1 VHEIAT
7 RWKHSGDGPENT
19 DSYGAA
25 SSPRRRG
32 ELVIDGDGSHATV
45 RSRSITP
52 DSRPPVVSHLRGGFV
67 RVSLTHKLLAGAA
80 LGAAVPVITAVSAFA
95 EEEVDPV
102 AKVQATLDNVWILVA
117 AVLVIFMQAGFALVE
132 AGLTRAKNVAN
143 IFMKNLMDFCV
154 GALLFFAVGYAI
166 AFGGEFTGL
175 GKFIGGGGWFLMGDD
190 VFSYGTLDKFVFF
203 TFQVAFAAT
212 AATIVSGA
220 MAERTQFRAYVI
232 YSAVISAVIYP
243 IVVRWQWGG
252 GWLFQLDTPFHDF
265 AGSSLVHMTGGVAA
279 AMGAYF
285 LGPRLGKYGPN
296 GEVRVIP
303 GHSIPFAILGCFI
316 LLVGWYG
323 FNPGSWLG
331 ADPVIGK
338 IAVNTTLAGAAGAFV
353 AMMFTW
359 VKNGKPDVSMTG
371 NGLLAGLVGVTAGC
385 WAVDQLGA
393 TIIGACAGV
402 IVVLAVSFFDK
413 IKIDDPVG
421 AVSVHGV
428 CGAFGT
434 IAVGL
439 FSELDAE
446 ESGGLLKE
454 GLFYGGGASQLV
466 SQLIGVVSI
475 AAFVAVA
482 SGLLFFV
489 LKKTVGLRVSE
500 QEELEGLDVHEHGAP
515 GYSSEIAGAR

>member
-1 VHEIAT
+1 MRKHALRLICAAGGATAIAV
-7 RWKHSGDGPENT
+7 
-19 DSYGAA
+19 
-25 SSPRRRG
+25 
-32 ELVIDGDGSHATV
+32 L
-45 RSRSITP
+45 TP
-52 DSRPPVVSHLRGGFV
+52 AIA
-67 RVSLTHKLLAGAA
+67 LAQ
-80 LGAAVPVITAVSAFA
+80 

-102 AKVQATLDNVWILVA
+102 TTLQTTLDNVWILVA

-132 AGLTRAKNVAN
+132 AGLTRGKNVAN

-166 AFGGEFTGL
+166 AFGGDFTGA
-175 GKFIGGGGWFLMGDD
+175 GKFIGGGGWFLAGDG
-190 VFSYGTLDKFVFF
+190 VFTYGLLDKFTFF

-265 AGSSLVHMTGGVAA
+265 AGSTIVHMTGGVAA
-279 AMGAYF
+279 FMGAYF
-285 LGPRLGKYGPN
+285 LGPRIGKYGPD
-296 GEVRVIP
+296 GKPRAIP

-338 IAVNTTLAGAAGAFV
+338 IAVNTTLAAAAGAVV
-353 AMMFTW
+353 AMLVTW
-359 VKNGKPDVSMTG
+359 LKDGKPDVAMTG

-385 WAVDQLGA
+385 WVVEPIGAV
-393 TIIGACAGV
+393 IIGLLAGG
-402 IVVLAVSFFDK
+402 IVVFAVSFFDK

-434 IAVGL
+434 ICVGL
-439 FSELDAE
+439 FSNTEAD
-446 ESGGLLKE
+446 GIVKE

-466 SQLIGVVSI
+466 SQVIGVV
-475 AAFVAVA
+475 AVGVFVAIT

-489 LKKTVGLRVSE
+489 LKSTVGLRVSA
-500 QEELEGLDVHEHGAP
+500 EEEMEGLDVHEHGVP
-515 GYSSEIAGAR
+515 GYVNDDMMAR